1 MSKPHH
7 ARATTDTETADGE
20 LDQSPLLSLVGYQ
33 LRRADIAM
41 RQTFTRDIV
50 NVFNLRPVE
59 FSVLV
64 LLKHNSQVTH
74 KRLSQALDVAPS
86 NMVAVVGRLKKDG
99 LLTRAR
105 NPSDGRSIILKL
117 TAKGETLET
126 EVRSAVE
133 HMEAEALA
141 SWKNSEHEQLLEL
154 LQRVRP

>member
-1 MSKPHH
+1 MSKPRD
-7 ARATTDTETADGE
+7 ANLKTGTADDQ
-20 LDQSPLLSLVGYQ
+20 LDQSPLQSLLGYQ

-41 RQTFTRDIV
+41 RQAFTRDIV
-50 NVFNLRPVE
+50 NVFHLRPVE

-117 TAKGETLET
+117 TAKGETLEGRIRT
-126 EVRSAVE
+126 AVE
-133 HMEAEALA
+133 DMEADILA
-141 SWKNSEHEQLLEL
+141 DWESEKHEQLLGL